1 MLTIHHIH
9 GGGYPEIVGSVGL
22 ERIEKALSQ
31 GKQLS
36 FDDGLKCQELVFPLL
51 KKYQSKAIFFI
62 NNRNDM
68 ERHRMIRESLGKEFY
83 HFFWENYGEKPDY
96 SETFLSE
103 YDFYTP
109 EDKAYRWVRDF
120 SDPKG
125 HDLTMEY
132 ISDITEE
139 PEFIDPQIVVDEGHE
154 LGLHS
159 SSHPRRMDLLKP
171 HEQYDEWIENLAYL
185 HQFQGKIRFASYPMG
200 RHNLVTKE
208 ILKQLGIIGAYTSS
222 AFTFGKYEMSR
233 TDINQWKYDL

>member
-9 GGGYPEIVGSVGL
+9 GGIYPEVQGSVGL
-22 ERIEKALSQ
+22 EKIERALSQ

-36 FDDGLKCQELVFPLL
+36 FDDGLKCQELAFPLL
-51 KKYQSKAIFFI
+51 KEYNAKAIFFI

-83 HFFWENYGEKPDY
+83 HFFWENYSEQPDY
-96 SETFLSE
+96 PETFLSE

-132 ISDITEE
+132 ISDITKE
-139 PEFIDPQIVVDEGHE
+139 PEFIDPQMVIDEGHE

-159 SSHPRRMDLLKP
+159 ATHPRRMDLMKP
-171 HEQYDEWIENLAYL
+171 HEQYDEWVENLAYVK
-185 HQFQGKIRFASYPMG
+185 QFQEYVGLASYPMG
-200 RHNLVTKE
+200 RYNGVTKE
-208 ILKQLGIIGAYTSS
+208 ILKQIGIYDAFTSS
-222 AFTFGKYEMSR
+222 EKTEGWFERPR
-233 TDINQWKYDL
+233 TDITKS